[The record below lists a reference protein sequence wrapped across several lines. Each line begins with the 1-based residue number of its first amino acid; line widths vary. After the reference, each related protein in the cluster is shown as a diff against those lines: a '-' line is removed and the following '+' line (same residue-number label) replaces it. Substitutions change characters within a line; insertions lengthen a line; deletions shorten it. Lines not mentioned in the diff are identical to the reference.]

1 MNKKVENIENILNN
15 KKLKIGNLIVEMN
28 YSNSNKKIDEYIL
41 NILKQKSEK
50 C

>member
-1 MNKKVENIENILNN
+1 MENIENILNN